1 MGDRMNGSVRIP
13 RSLRRPAHSTAGKQ
27 ESSRQGQP
35 SVDINAAS
43 FVTAACLLAAS
54 PATLALAQGTSSQS
68 TLPPLSVESKAA
80 RKKAPSAPSSAPS
93 VAPVAAPQLTPE
105 EKSAN
110 PYANPD
116 APYKVE
122 QSASPKITQPVADTP
137 QTITAIPKEVIEDKA
152 ATSLRELA
160 RQTPGVTLG
169 FAEGGSAFGDAIY
182 IRGFNARN
190 QIYVD
195 GLRDF
200 GNGSREVFAIEQVEI
215 YKGPGNVIS
224 GNANPGGSV
233 SLVTKAPNERN
244 NFYNLSTM
252 FGTDHT
258 IRTTADVSQVVG
270 PGLAVRGNIMYNEN
284 EVAGRDITDDQR
296 WGGFL
301 AVTARPTDAFKITV
315 DYYRLRT
322 DGIPDWGVPI
332 NINTRVPWTENGVN
346 RSTFYG
352 NALRDFIHNDVDAVT
367 VKAEAKLSENTKL
380 TSRTRYTRTEIA
392 YVTSFPQ
399 GTAGPNVNIGNPQR
413 FQDTDALAH
422 QSELTF
428 KFNTGAWRHTL
439 VTGVEVAKVEMDR
452 FNYSGLVSPPS
463 GVPLFNPD
471 PYRGLANPA
480 LNNVGP
486 LTPNYDATID
496 TKSAY
501 LLGTIKPSEQWF
513 INGGIRFD
521 HFERSQNSPNPNN
534 VASREDN
541 LVNWNAGIVYK
552 PLPIASFYAAVATA
566 SNPIGAE
573 LDSTGVQYG
582 GLTIGSSVLE
592 PEKSIGY
599 EIGTKWE
606 LFDRRLLAT
615 AALFHTDRKNAREN
629 TSACNNVTLDCTAA
643 DTGAYRVRGIELGVQ
658 GNVTERWMIYGGL
671 VVMQTEVTESA
682 LLTNVGRRVANIPKQ
697 QFNLLTRYRL
707 TDKLT
712 IGGQAIYASEVYAG
726 HLAAADNGYHTVP
739 FWRFDALAEY
749 KFTENFSAMVN
760 AVNLTDELYY
770 DALYQSNTANAFVAP
785 GRAAYLTL
793 NWKY

>member
-1 MGDRMNGSVRIP
+1 MSGSVRIP
-13 RSLRRPAHSTAGKQ
+13 QSLRRPVASATGTPG
-27 ESSRQGQP
+27 SSRHGP
-35 SVDINAAS
+35 PRADINAAS

-54 PATLALAQGTSSQS
+54 PATLALAQGASSQS
-68 TLPPLSVESKAA
+68 SLPPLSIEAKAA
-80 RKKAPSAPSSAPS
+80 KKKAASAPSRAPS
-93 VAPVAAPQLTPE
+93 VTPAVAPPLSPE

-110 PYANPD
+110 PYAHPD

-122 QSASPKITQPVADTP
+122 QSASPKITQPIIDTP
-137 QTITAIPKEVIEDKA
+137 QTITAMPKEVIEDKA
-152 ATSLRELA
+152 VTSLRELA

-195 GLRDF
+195 GLRDL
-200 GNGSREVFAIEQVEI
+200 GNASREVFAIEQVEV
-215 YKGPGNVIS
+215 YKGPSSVIS
-224 GNANPGGSV
+224 GNANPGGAV
-233 SLVTKAPNERN
+233 NLVTKAPNERN
-244 NFYNLSTM
+244 NFFNVSTM
-252 FGTDHT
+252 FGTDYT
-258 IRTTADVSQVVG
+258 IRTTADINQVIG
-270 PGLAVRGNIMYNEN
+270 PGLAVRANIMYNEN
-284 EVAGRDITDDQR
+284 EVAGRDITEDQR

-301 AVTARPTDAFKITV
+301 AVTARPTDAFKVTI

-332 NINTRVPWTENGVN
+332 NINTRVPWTENGVG

-352 NALRDFIHNDVDAVT
+352 NAQRDFIHSDVDAVT
-367 VKAEAKLSENTKL
+367 VKVEAKVSDNATL
-380 TSRTRYTRTEIA
+380 TSRTRYSTTEIG
-392 YVTSFPQ
+392 YVASFPQ

-413 FQDTDALAH
+413 LQDAEAVAH

-439 VTGVEVAKVEMDR
+439 VTGAEVANVEFDR
-452 FNYSGLVSPPS
+452 FNYSGLVSPPG

-471 PYRGLANPA
+471 PFRGLANPA
-480 LNNVGP
+480 LNAVGP
-486 LTPNYDATID
+486 PTPNYDATIE

-501 LLGTIKPSEQWF
+501 VLDTIKLSDEWF
-513 INGGIRFD
+513 INGGVRFD
-521 HFERSQNSPNPNN
+521 HFERSQNSPNVNN
-534 VASREDN
+534 VARREDN

-573 LDSTGVQYG
+573 LDSTGAQYG
-582 GLTIGSSVLE
+582 GLSIGASALE
-592 PEKSIGY
+592 PERSVGY

-615 AALFHTDRKNAREN
+615 AALFQTDKENAREN
-629 TSACNNVTLDCTAA
+629 APGCDNTTLVCMAG

-671 VVMQTEVTESA
+671 VVMETEVTESA
-682 LLTNVGRRVANIPKQ
+682 LANNVGRRVANIPEQ
-697 QFNLLTRYRL
+697 QFNFLTLYRL
-707 TDKLT
+707 TDRLT
-712 IGGQAIYASEVYAG
+712 IGGQAIYSSEVYAG
-726 HLAAADNGYHTVP
+726 HLAAADNGHHTVP

-749 KFTENFSAMVN
+749 KFTDNFSAMVN
-760 AVNLTDELYY
+760 VVNLTDELYY